1 MIPYVR
7 RKQILEEVEKKEI
20 VYLEELAQTMENT
33 SLSTIRR
40 DLRTLAEEGQIELLR
55 GGGVRIKEDAY
66 ETPIETKKML
76 NIEKKDQ
83 IARFAASLVN
93 DGDVIY
99 IDSGTTVF
107 EMIKYLK
114 HKNIKVITSNTKVI
128 AELDDAVFSC
138 IVLGGEI
145 TKSIASIAGPITE
158 TMLGSMFFDKA
169 FLGASGYSLKSGIN
183 THDLKESKKKE
194 IVKNNSAD
202 TYVLA
207 DSSKADRINFCRAF
221 GLEECIIITDQ
232 SNEML
237 EQHAK
242 YFIASELVKENTP
255 KA

>member
-7 RKQILEEVEKKEI
+7 RKQILEEVEKKDI
-20 VYLEELAQTMENT
+20 VYLDELVLTVKNT

-93 DGDVIY
+93 EGDVIY

-114 HKNIKVITSNTKVI
+114 HKNVKVVTSNTKVI
-128 AELDDAVFSC
+128 AELDDALFSC

-158 TMLGSMFFDKA
+158 TMLESMFFDKA

-183 THDLKESKKKE
+183 THDLKESKKKG
-194 IVKNNSAD
+194 IVKNNSTD

-207 DSSKADRINFCRAF
+207 DSSKADRTTFCRAF

-232 SNEML
+232 SNEIL
-237 EQHAK
+237 ENNAK
-242 YFIASELVKENTP
+242 YFVAPEPLMDHNQ